1 MVVSC
6 QAVDRPSWSN
16 DKRRAEPITYNVLI
30 FGAGVNAMSLPR
42 VKSRFHFIGRG
53 NNSFNEPNSALAC
66 LFNGLQGSENTEDS
80 NLRKEKLVVA
90 HSLRVQPIMAE
101 RVTEARVRGSW
112 SHDICQ
118 QAKSKNCSLL
128 FIQARTPPCEVP
140 HTDKVDRLSS
150 S

>member
-6 QAVDRPSWSN
+6 QVVDRPSWSN

-101 RVTEARVRGSW
+101 RVTEARV
-112 SHDICQ
+112 
-118 QAKSKNCSLL
+118 
-128 FIQARTPPCEVP
+128 
-140 HTDKVDRLSS
+140 
-150 S
+150 